1 MISQVLNLSHGSRI
15 NEDSF
20 DMKNVITTSIKF
32 CFIGFAAVLLV
43 GSSETI
49 KIAVKKSD
57 EFIYKNVDKVARKDE
72 VTGRREFNLTSV
84 EDELR
89 LGRQAFDQIVAQYEG
104 KVLPKNDARYVRIEA
119 IFRRVIAASHFRDT
133 NTSELAVIDDPR
145 WNAYATTGGRT
156 IFFTGLVDSDTN
168 DEIAEVVG
176 HELAHSSLSHITE
189 SQWRSRLK
197 VAVNSKGVQTGFTES
212 LSVVDERESDE
223 IGLLYSTLAG
233 YDPIAVAKIWAKK
246 AQEQDSVYHYFSTHL
261 ANHERA
267 KANAVTASKPVNIL
281 LLGR

>member
-1 MISQVLNLSHGSRI
+1 MFTHIDTIRIRTLVFLLISQVLNLSHGSRI

-84 EDELR
+84 VDELR

-156 IFFTGLVDSDTN
+156 IFFTGLVDSDTD

-246 AQEQDSVYHYFSTHL
+246 AQQQDSVY
-261 ANHERA
+261 
-267 KANAVTASKPVNIL
+267 K
-281 LLGR
+281 